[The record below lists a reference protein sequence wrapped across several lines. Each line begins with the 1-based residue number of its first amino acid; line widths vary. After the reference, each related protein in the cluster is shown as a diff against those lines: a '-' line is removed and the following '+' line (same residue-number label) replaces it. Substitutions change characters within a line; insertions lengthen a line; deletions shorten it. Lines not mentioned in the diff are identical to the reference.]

1 MEASTVARIE
11 EWDRREVHD
20 GRVGLSELGDAEF
33 SGAVD
38 AGSTWLFVL
47 NGRIVGESGGSAD
60 NVAAGD
66 ALTAYTAP
74 HPSLP
79 LLFAM
84 RERGGERQ
92 GRYFTDE
99 TALEEVH
106 DTLSTGGFTGYVEL
120 SEQVHS
126 GDYYVV
132 YYGGRSLSVAFVGT
146 SGRLVT
152 GEEAFGR
159 ARDEVGIYE
168 VYSVDLEVREPPEP
182 SAGGRVEATGN
193 TTDDPVG
200 GLPDPDPDTD
210 RDRIGGR
217 STGDANEADAS
228 TGDDPVEGLRDPD
241 PDAAR
246 GRSEESEPS
255 GGDTTE
261 AGGTEPT
268 RGTPDSDTPDKK
280 DPEDG
285 TGTVETDAEAS
296 RGETRERSTV
306 GTGASSGESGGRGR
320 SGSASDGMPQPDT
333 DGVSWDDGRTVPALD
348 PERSAVR
355 NEGDATGANASRESG
370 PPPGH
375 QPSEPSSGTG
385 PPGGGTEAE
394 SDGRVERVREDRV
407 AELESE
413 IEDLR
418 DQVESL
424 SRERDRLAKQR
435 NRTIES
441 GTDVDPTGGPSTEQ
455 TRENKTLTP
464 KEALAGTDVFVRYAS
479 ANRPTLADAHRGAAS
494 FEAVK
499 QNRRFKTHTRFD
511 AGGATVDGAPFE
523 SFLRNTLAYRSVAW
537 LTTTFLFELRAIG
550 PEGFR
555 DLYDA
560 LPEIDRAEFD
570 GTVGGSEQAPVFD
583 IVFRNKTGEPLFLV
597 DLEEGQEPT
606 GGGLVAELLD
616 RSRSVAESRRSV
628 AGVFLITSG
637 AFDAGAHEAVRNAT
651 KSRFFGGDSRASF
664 VQTTRND
671 GYHVCLVEAGAEGFH
686 LTQPDV

>member
-11 EWDRREVHD
+11 EWDRREVDD

-38 AGSTWLFVL
+38 AGDTWLFVL
-47 NGRIVGESGGSAD
+47 NGRIVGESGGSVD
-60 NVAAGD
+60 HVSAGD

-84 RERGGERQ
+84 QERGGERQ

-168 VYSVDLEVREPPEP
+168 IHAVDLEVRELPEP

-217 STGDANEADAS
+217 SPGDANEADAS

-246 GRSEESEPS
+246 SQSEPS
-255 GGDTTE
+255 GGETTE
-261 AGGTEPT
+261 AGGTEPP
-268 RGTPDSDTPDKK
+268 RGTPDSDTPDRG
-280 DPEDG
+280 DPQDG
-285 TGTVETDAEAS
+285 TGTVEADAEAS
-296 RGETRERSTV
+296 RKERQERSTV
-306 GTGASSGESGGRGR
+306 GTAASSVEGGDRDR
-320 SGSASDGMPQPDT
+320 PDSASDGMLRPDA
-333 DGVSWDDGRTVPALD
+333 DGASWDDGRTVPALD
-348 PERSAVR
+348 PERTAVR
-355 NEGDATGANASRESG
+355 NEGDATGGKASRESG
-370 PPPGH
+370 PPPER

-385 PPGGGTEAE
+385 PSGDGTEAE
-394 SDGRVERVREDRV
+394 SDGSVERVGEDRV

-413 IEDLR
+413 IENLR

-435 NRTIES
+435 TRTIES
-441 GTDVDPTGGPSTEQ
+441 GTDVDSTGGPPGQQTEA
-455 TRENKTLTP
+455 TNSLTP
-464 KEALAGTDVFVRYAS
+464 AEALAGTDVFVRYAS
-479 ANRPTLADAHRGAAS
+479 PNQPTLADAHGGDAS

-499 QNRRFKTHTRFD
+499 RNRRLKTHTRFD
-511 AGGATVDGAPFE
+511 AAGATVDGEPFE

-537 LTTTFLFELRAIG
+537 LTATFLFELRMIG
-550 PEGFR
+550 TGAFR

-570 GTVGGSEQAPVFD
+570 GTVGGSEQGPTFD

-597 DLEEGQEPT
+597 DLEDGQGST
-606 GGGLVAELLD
+606 GGRPVAELLD
-616 RSRSVAESRRSV
+616 RSRSVAESRSSI

-637 AFDAGAHEAVRNAT
+637 AFDTDAHGAVRNAT
-651 KSRFFGGDSRASF
+651 KSGSFSQDSRASF
-664 VQTTRND
+664 VQTSRND

-686 LTQPDV
+686 LSYPDV